1 VARTRASA
9 AAGTGRPGDA
19 FVKPSAKAAGRVV
32 TRAAR
37 NALRT
42 GEALGRDLLRP
53 VSWVGAR
60 RRRPPPGSS
69 PGILIAD
76 PLAPP
81 PVVRMQ
87 AWGPDGIE
95 EAEGFDPERLA
106 AWRTRWPVVWL
117 DVDGL
122 GDVQLIER
130 IGEMFGL
137 HRLALEDVVNVGQRA
152 KVERYPNHLF
162 VVGQLTTLEGRV
174 RIEQVAIF
182 LGRGF
187 VVTFQERPGDSLE
200 PIRARARSGR
210 GRIRVAGP
218 GYLTYAITDAIVD
231 HYFPILEA
239 FGDRLDALEEEII
252 RKPTQATMQRIHEI
266 RRNLMILRRNIWP
279 MRETLSG
286 LTRDPGEFFE
296 DEDKLYLQD
305 CYDHTIQVMDLLE
318 SYREVASGLMD
329 IYLSSLSHRMNE
341 VMKVLTVFSA
351 IFIPLGFIAGV
362 YGMNF
367 DPSRSP
373 LNMPELAWRYGY
385 PFALALMATVALGL
399 LTFFWRKG
407 WIGGGAALGESRDEP
422 EAPPAPGPPSA
433 AGRDPGPPAPGR

>member
-1 VARTRASA
+1 
-9 AAGTGRPGDA
+9 
-19 FVKPSAKAAGRVV
+19 VKHPAKVAGRVV

-37 NALRT
+37 SALRT
-42 GEALGRDLLRP
+42 GEAIGRDLLRP
-53 VSWVGAR
+53 ISWVGPR

-76 PLAPP
+76 PLAAP

-95 EAEGFDPERLA
+95 EFEGFDLERLA
-106 AWRTRWPVVWL
+106 AWRRRWPVVWL

-130 IGEMFGL
+130 IGELFGL

-162 VVGQLTTLEGRV
+162 IVGQLTTLEDRV
-174 RIEQVAIF
+174 RIEQVAMF

-200 PIRARARSGR
+200 PIRARARLGR

-252 RKPTQATMQRIHEI
+252 GKPTQTTMQRIHEI

-373 LNMPELAWRYGY
+373 LNMPELGWRYGY
-385 PFALALMATVALGL
+385 LFALGLMAAVAGGL

-407 WIGGGAALGESRDEP
+407 WIWGGATLDEPRDEP
-422 EAPPAPGPPSA
+422 QGPPS
-433 AGRDPGPPAPGR
+433 GPGPGPGSPERDPGAPNR